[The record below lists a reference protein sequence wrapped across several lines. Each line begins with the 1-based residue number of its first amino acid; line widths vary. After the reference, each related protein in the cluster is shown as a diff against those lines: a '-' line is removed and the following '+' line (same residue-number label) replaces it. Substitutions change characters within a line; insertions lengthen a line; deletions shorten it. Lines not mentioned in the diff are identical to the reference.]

1 LSRKVVVKVL
11 PSTSDVYGG
20 SNILKN
26 DIYLSHYW
34 MLALKSGY
42 ATLHFLRAKAI
53 TAYYVDRKY

>member
-1 LSRKVVVKVL
+1 
-11 PSTSDVYGG
+11 
-20 SNILKN
+20 LKN